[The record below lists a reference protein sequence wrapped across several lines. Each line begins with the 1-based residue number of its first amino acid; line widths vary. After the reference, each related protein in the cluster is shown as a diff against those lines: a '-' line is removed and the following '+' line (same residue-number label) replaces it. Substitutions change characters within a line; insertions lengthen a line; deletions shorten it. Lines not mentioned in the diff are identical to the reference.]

1 MKLIDLHCDTLWK
14 LMDLDKTGDFYR
26 SRCAVTIPGMKEAGT
41 IAQFLPALHT
51 LKIIEPEMDM
61 KTRIFMCRR

>member
-41 IAQFLPALHT
+41 IAQFFCLLYIP
-51 LKIIEPEMDM
+51 
-61 KTRIFMCRR
+61 